1 MNRIRR
7 TFPRLSRR
15 IVLTLALAGFST
27 AAALSAQCITQETRS
42 CATTNTYL
50 FGFWLIGEGLVTCT
64 TTYTTV
70 CN

>member
-1 MNRIRR
+1 MNPIRR

-27 AAALSAQCITQETRS
+27 AAALSAQCIVQESRS
-42 CATTNTYL
+42 CSTTNTYL
-50 FGFWLIGEGLVTCT
+50 FGFWLLDGYVTCT
-64 TTYTTV
+64 TTYTTI